1 MELLDGKKVS
11 TEVLTEIK
19 EKLSKL
25 DKKLGLAI
33 IWVGNNEA
41 SKIYINNKLKKC
53 EELGVDGRLYHL
65 DENTT
70 EKEII
75 NLIDKLN
82 NDENVNGIIL
92 QSPVPDQIDI
102 INCFNRIKPEKDIDG
117 FSNVSIGNLVLGKPG
132 HISCT
137 PKGIMKLLDYY
148 HINLEGKNICLI
160 NRSIIVG
167 KPLFNLLISKN
178 ATVTMCHSYTNNL
191 SEITHNA
198 DIVISAVGKPKF
210 ITKNMLKDGA
220 IVIDVGI
227 SRVDGK
233 AVGDVDFANVLDK
246 VSYITPVPGG
256 VGPMTVA
263 MIFDNL
269 LESIE

>member
-33 IWVGNNEA
+33 SWVGNNEA

-92 QSPVPDQIDI
+92 QSPVPD
-102 INCFNRIKPEKDIDG
+102 
-117 FSNVSIGNLVLGKPG
+117 
-132 HISCT
+132 
-137 PKGIMKLLDYY
+137 
-148 HINLEGKNICLI
+148 
-160 NRSIIVG
+160 
-167 KPLFNLLISKN
+167 
-178 ATVTMCHSYTNNL
+178 
-191 SEITHNA
+191 
-198 DIVISAVGKPKF
+198 
-210 ITKNMLKDGA
+210 
-220 IVIDVGI
+220 
-227 SRVDGK
+227 
-233 AVGDVDFANVLDK
+233 
-246 VSYITPVPGG
+246 
-256 VGPMTVA
+256 
-263 MIFDNL
+263 
-269 LESIE
+269 